1 MNMDDETSE
10 KTNIRAKLTG
20 ILHTTEVNRAV
31 MLVSIFVLTYI
42 LNPFF
47 LSEAN
52 IGLLLRWGAIYS
64 IAIMGVMLY
73 LLVGGIDLSCGG
85 VICIA
90 NILVAILMKDYGV
103 NMWLSVMIAVV
114 FGALVGLSS
123 ATFGNLFSPPL
134 PFSLPVFI
142 YTLML
147 HFAFSGLGKLL
158 TGALP
163 IYGLPKSYMLLSM
176 ATIGLMPITFIYM
189 LILLAI
195 LLFFLYR
202 RPIGRHI
209 YATGLNDDV
218 ARKMGINVKKVRY
231 IAFSTG
237 SALVAFSG
245 VLMGSTMGTGSHLT
259 GPGELLPILAGAFI
273 GGISLLGGE
282 GSPVGAIL
290 GGFMIYAIENIIV
303 TLRISPFWKE
313 VVTGVI
319 LVAFVSYDFLRRRLG
334 R

>member
-1 MNMDDETSE
+1 MRSEYSE
-10 KTNIRAKLTG
+10 KMSVRAKLSS
-20 ILHTTEVNRAV
+20 ILSTTEVNRAV
-31 MLVSIFVLTYI
+31 MLIAIFILTYI

-47 LSEAN
+47 FSQAN
-52 IGLLLRWGAIYS
+52 VELLLKWGAIYS

-73 LLVGGIDLSCGG
+73 FLVGGIDLSCGG

-90 NILVAILMKDYGV
+90 NVLAAILMRDFGV
-103 NMWLSVMIAVV
+103 SPWFSIVIAVIV
-114 FGALVGLSS
+114 GAIIGLSS
-123 ATFGNLFSPPL
+123 AAFANLFSPPL

-147 HFAFSGLGKLL
+147 HFVLTGLGKIL

-163 IYGLPKSYMLLSM
+163 IYGLPKSYMLLSTT
-176 ATIGLMPITFIYM
+176 ALGPVPITLVYM
-189 LILLAI
+189 LIIFAVLF
-195 LLFFLYR
+195 FFLYL

-209 YATGLNDDV
+209 YAVGLNDDV
-218 ARKMGINVKKVRY
+218 ARKMGVNVKKVRY
-231 IAFSTG
+231 IAFSAG
-237 SALVAFSG
+237 SALIAFTG
-245 VLMGSTMGTGSHLT
+245 ILMGSMMGTGSHLT

-282 GSPVGAIL
+282 GSPMGAIL

-303 TLRISPFWKE
+303 TLNIQPFWKD
-313 VVTGVI
+313 VVTGII
-319 LVAFVSYDFLRRRLG
+319 LVAFVSYDFLRRRLI

>member
-1 MNMDDETSE
+1 MESEDSE
-10 KTNIRAKLTG
+10 KVGIRAKFAE
-20 ILHTTEVNRAV
+20 IFHTTEANRAI
-31 MLVSIFVLTYI
+31 MLVAIFVLTYA

-47 LSEAN
+47 FSQEN
-52 IGLLLRWGAIYS
+52 IELLLKWGAIYS
-64 IAIMGVMLY
+64 IAVMGVMLY
-73 LLVGGIDLSCGG
+73 LLVGGMDLSCGG
-85 VICIA
+85 VICIT
-90 NILVAILMKDYGV
+90 NILAAILMKNFGV
-103 NMWLSVMIAVV
+103 DPWFSIIAAIAI
-114 FGALVGLSS
+114 GALIGLSS
-123 ATFGNLFSPPL
+123 AAFGNFFSPPL

-147 HFAFSGLGKLL
+147 HFAFVGLGKLL

-163 IYGLPKSYMLLSM
+163 IYGLPRSYMLLSTTM
-176 ATIGLMPITFIYM
+176 IGPVPITFVYM
-189 LILLAI
+189 LIILAI

-218 ARKMGINVKKVRY
+218 ARKMGINTKKVRY
-231 IAFSTG
+231 VAFSTG

-245 VLMGSTMGTGSHLT
+245 VLMGSIMGTGSHLT

-282 GSPVGAIL
+282 GSPIGAIL

-303 TLRISPFWKE
+303 TLGISPFWKE
-313 VVTGVI
+313 IVTGII
-319 LVAFVSYDFLRRRLG
+319 LVAFVGYDFLRRKLSR
-334 R
+334 